1 MKTKGS
7 LLKLPKLLEIGKY
20 LIHHWMLRRCMS
32 ISFIGLLTISLQ
44 RLLLSTDRLISLL
57 TWKVAAHLRFF
68 FFVDI
73 SRTNGIKYA
82 EWHILF
88 FSCMQ
93 LTHWPF
99 RLNLNQ
105 DVHLFA
111 SGLQRC
117 NSDRRFKFRTFYS
130 WIRGAM
136 ASVSTTFVAA
146 LQLR

>member
-68 FFVDI
+68 LFFSDI
-73 SRTNGIKYA
+73 SRTNGIKCA

-88 FSCMQ
+88 FFLHATHS
-93 LTHWPF
+93 LTFQIKSEPGCAPICIW
-99 RLNLNQ
+99 
-105 DVHLFA
+105 
-111 SGLQRC
+111 C